1 MLADF
6 LPKSRDEAF
15 KYTSFAALAR
25 RDYEPPT
32 GQMPDVNALPAHEGA
47 RLCFVDGRFIASLSK
62 LDGLDI
68 QTGTPAV
75 MRKDGNALFE
85 MNRALAD
92 QGLTLAIPEDSLISS
107 PIEILMVA
115 SEHEKAVA
123 ANTRLRITLGPRARA
138 CIIERHISLGKSA
151 DFFNLVME
159 LQIAESAKL
168 TWVTDQRCARAVT
181 LATGLYVHLG
191 DHAHFESHAIHLGCS
206 LVRSDIDII
215 LAGRG
220 GYASLSGLHMPGMR
234 QHIDTHSRI
243 QHQVPDTTS
252 HEHYRAIVDRGGRSV
267 FNGKV
272 VVSTGADRTDA
283 HQFNAN
289 LLLSEQ
295 AEADTKPE
303 LEIYADDVKCSH
315 GATVGK
321 LDETALF
328 YLRSRGIGEDAAR
341 SVLVWAFA
349 DTVLTNIPGDALR
362 QAIED
367 EVLSRLPDAERI
379 REFR

>member
-1 MLADF
+1 MLVGF

-15 KYTSFAALAR
+15 KYTSLAALAR
-25 RDYEPPT
+25 REYLAPT
-32 GQMPDVNALPAHEGA
+32 SRIPDASLLPAHDGA
-47 RLCFVDGRFIASLSK
+47 RLCFVDGRFVEPLSRV
-62 LDGLDI
+62 DGLHI
-68 QTGTPAV
+68 QTLTPAAHN
-75 MRKDGNALFE
+75 RDGNALFE

-92 QGLTLAIPEDSLISS
+92 QGLTIDIPADVDFPS
-107 PIEILMVA
+107 PIEILMVT

-123 ANTRLRITLGPRARA
+123 ANTRIRITLGARARA
-138 CIIERHISLGKSA
+138 NIIERHVSLGDAA

-159 LQIAESAKL
+159 IDLGESSNL
-168 TWVTDQRCARAVT
+168 TWVTDQRIARSAT
-181 LATGLYVHLG
+181 LATGLYANLG
-191 DHAHFESHAIHLGCS
+191 KHARFESHAVHLGGA
-206 LVRSDIDII
+206 LVRSDIDIA

-220 GYASLSGLHMPGMR
+220 ANATLVGFHMPGMR

-243 QHQVPDTTS
+243 HHQMPDTTS
-252 HEHYRAIVDRGGRSV
+252 DEHYRAVVARGGRSV

-272 VVSTGADRTDA
+272 VVAPGADRTDA
-283 HQFNAN
+283 QQFNAN

-328 YLRSRGIGEDAAR
+328 YLRSRGIGEEAAR

-349 DTVLTNIPGDALR
+349 DTVLTRIPDSALR
-362 QAIED
+362 QSIEN

-379 REFR
+379 QEFR